1 MGWFIYETRPR
12 SCGVS
17 ECPLQRM
24 NSVLLPFFVT
34 LLASALVPASLVRL
48 ALVPWRRLPLE
59 PWTERARRFH
69 PIRHAHAGWLIVLPF
84 TAIVIR
90 LMLYPDASLPAVIVG
105 AILGSTLSGLPLDR
119 AAFPSIGLGAW
130 LRSALVLSG
139 LRLGWVFLVLVFAF
153 AMPDTWSLA
162 QLGWSVAFLFAS
174 GALSA
179 GLIYRVLV
187 ALGAFRPAGERI
199 VRLVGECS
207 AEAGVP
213 VRGVWVFTSPAA
225 YAAALVAQRSL
236 VFSDTTLAENDDEE
250 LRAICRHE
258 LAHLNESHAVRLLRI
273 AQMPLTLLPF
283 IFTPTF
289 VAAMGT
295 SGILPPLL
303 CWLLCANV
311 FNRLSLR
318 MEKRADTAAHQN
330 VESPAYARALE
341 RIHQRNLVPAVFA
354 KKAARTHPDLYDR
367 MLAAGVTPSYP
378 RPAPPAEHHWL
389 QLIGLALNIGTVF
402 TWMTRS

>member
-1 MGWFIYETRPR
+1 
-12 SCGVS
+12 
-17 ECPLQRM
+17 M
-24 NSVLLPFFVT
+24 NSVVLPFFVT
-34 LLASALVPASLVRL
+34 LLATALVPASLVWL
-48 ALVPWRRLPLE
+48 ALLPWRRLPVE

-69 PIRHAHAGWLIVLPF
+69 PIRHAHAGWLLILPF
-84 TAIVIR
+84 TVIVIR
-90 LMLYPDASLPAVIVG
+90 LKFYPEISLPAVIVG
-105 AILGSTLSGLPLDR
+105 SILGSTLSGLPLDR
-119 AAFPSIGLGAW
+119 AAFPSIGLRTW
-130 LRSALVLSG
+130 LKSALVLSG
-139 LRLGWVFLVLVFAF
+139 LRLGWVFLVLLFAF

-162 QLGWSVAFLFAS
+162 QLGWSAAFLVAS

-187 ALGAFRPAGERI
+187 ALGAFRLADARI
-199 VRLVGECS
+199 SRLVGECS

-213 VRGVWVFTSPAA
+213 VRGVWVFASPAA
-225 YAAALVAQRSL
+225 YAAALVAQRAL

-258 LAHLNESHAVRLLRI
+258 LAHLNEGEAVRLLRI
-273 AQMPLTLLPF
+273 AQMPLSLLPF

-289 VAAMGT
+289 VGTMGPA
-295 SGILPPLL
+295 GILPPLL
-303 CWLLCANV
+303 CWLLSANI

-318 MEKRADTAAHQN
+318 MEKRADAAAHQGA
-330 VESPAYARALE
+330 ESPAYARALE

-367 MLAAGVTPSYP
+367 MLAAGVTPAYA

-389 QLIGLALNIGTVF
+389 QLLGLALNIGTVF
-402 TWMTRS
+402 TWMMMS